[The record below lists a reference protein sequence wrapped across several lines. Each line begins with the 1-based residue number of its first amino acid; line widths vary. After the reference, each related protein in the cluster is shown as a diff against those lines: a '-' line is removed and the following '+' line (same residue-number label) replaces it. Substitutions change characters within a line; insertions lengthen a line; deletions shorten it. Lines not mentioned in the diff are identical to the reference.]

1 TMKPL
6 PISQAKNPALR
17 GSLQA
22 LQRAALRAREI
33 AAATGTLI
41 VVSRDGVIQHLEPTK
56 HTLVPTS
63 FCTGETKTDIDENF
77 IREDVVW
84 ALKNN
89 K

>member
-1 TMKPL
+1 MKPL

-33 AAATGTLI
+33 AASTGTSI
-41 VVSRDGVIQHLEPTK
+41 VVSRDGVIQHLQPPK
-56 HTLVPTS
+56 HTLAPAPFS
-63 FCTGETKTDIDENF
+63 AAETKTDIDEGF
-77 IREDVVW
+77 IREDVLW
-84 ALKNN
+84 ALKKN